1 MPAIAGVIVL
11 VALVVIVSGRVPA
24 VLALICALLVAGFIG
39 IATPAELF
47 AGLSNG
53 GVITIAAMLVIAK
66 GVFGTGV
73 VTRVTYRLLF
83 RVTSVRQALVRLIPP
98 VGLLSALINTTP
110 RPAEAATAI
119 ATGVRMAAAVLLTLI
134 GTCISLT
141 FLNPISHQT
150 NMMVMGPGGYSTK
163 TFVRY
168 GIPVT
173 AVCLAVAIA
182 TGWILLTR

>member
-1 MPAIAGVIVL
+1 MQTLAGRSRFDLTPVTGSLLAGGVICL
-11 VALVVIVSGRVPA
+11 VVPA
-24 VLALICALLVAGFIG
+24 VAIAVA
-39 IATPAELF
+39 AS
-47 AGLSNG
+47 AGLNP
-53 GVITIAAMLVIAK
+53 I
-66 GVFGTGV
+66 
-73 VTRVTYRLLF
+73 
-83 RVTSVRQALVRLIPP
+83 
-98 VGLLSALINTTP
+98 
-110 RPAEAATAI
+110 
-119 ATGVRMAAAVLLTLI
+119 VLLTLI

>member
-1 MPAIAGVIVL
+1 VIVAGSFGLSSVELVATAGATLMVLTGVLTPRSAVRALNWNILAVIAGSIGLGTIVVKSGL
-11 VALVVIVSGRVPA
+11 GELISSAIVRLSGGQTALVVVVFAVVTALTTNIVTNAAAAAILTPVAIA
-24 VLALICALLVAGFIG
+24 VAAA
-39 IATPAELF
+39 
-47 AGLSNG
+47 AGLNP
-53 GVITIAAMLVIAK
+53 I
-66 GVFGTGV
+66 
-73 VTRVTYRLLF
+73 
-83 RVTSVRQALVRLIPP
+83 
-98 VGLLSALINTTP
+98 
-110 RPAEAATAI
+110 
-119 ATGVRMAAAVLLTLI
+119 VLLTLI

-168 GIPVT
+168 GIPAT